1 METQVIMKRELFG
14 CEISQQSKTEYFSAS
29 DLIKAGDKWR
39 LANGM
44 SEFQFYQYLKSK
56 STKEFIEE
64 LEKKYNTKV
73 LISSKG
79 RNGQTWVHPLLF
91 IDIALAINPKLK
103 IEVYEWL
110 FDNLIRFRNNS
121 GDSYKEMAAAIYIR
135 FTNKRE
141 FPSYIQKVANY
152 IKAELKVNDWQT
164 ATELQLKKRDLIH
177 NSIRLL
183 CNVLNNTDHAV
194 RIGVKENIKDLL

>member
-14 CEISQQSKTEYFSAS
+14 CEISQQSKTGYFSAS
-29 DLIKAGDKWR
+29 ELVNAGDKWR

-44 SEFQFYQYLKSK
+44 KEFQFYQYLKNK

-64 LEKKYNTKV
+64 LENKYKLKV
-73 LISSKG
+73 LVSSKG
-79 RNGQTWVHPLLF
+79 RNGNTWVHPLLF

-110 FDNLIRFRNNS
+110 FDNLIRFRNDS
-121 GDSYKEMAAAIYIR
+121 GDSYKGMAAAIYLR

-141 FPSYIQKVANY
+141 FPVYIAKVANQ
-152 IKAELKVNDWQT
+152 IKSELKVSDWQK
-164 ATELQLKKRDLIH
+164 ATEVQLKQRDIIH

-183 CNVLNNTDHAV
+183 CNVLNDTEQAV
-194 RIGVKENIKDLL
+194 RLGIKENIK